1 MRDDQ
6 VRRYA
11 RHVLVPDI
19 GGLGQTALLVA
30 TARMELRESDP
41 DAEMIA
47 AMFLVAGGVGR
58 LAIRGATD
66 EQLEQIAARGP
77 DTIFVSAPASEP
89 QPPALEGEP
98 PAPPLAQAGV
108 EVVLHP
114 KPAWWPSAEGDAL
127 ALAYWRAGIA
137 AARWMAAIANS

>member
-30 TARMELRESDP
+30 TARLELRESVP

-47 AMFLVAGGVGR
+47 AMFLVAGGVGK
-58 LAIRGATD
+58 LAVDGASD
-66 EQLEQIAARGP
+66 PQLEQLTARGP
-77 DTIFVSAPASEP
+77 DTAISAGAPAIPLALDS
-89 QPPALEGEP
+89 QPPPRRE
-98 PAPPLAQAGV
+98 GV
-108 EVVLHP
+108 EVVLQP
-114 KPAWWPSAEGDAL
+114 KPAWWPSAAGDER
-127 ALAYWRAGIA
+127 ALAYWRGSIA
-137 AARWMAAIANS
+137 ATRWMALVANG